1 MSAAPTAELD
11 ELAKEAFR
19 VFGLHIEPA
28 KYGVVTSRLPKLLS
42 ETSCASLPEV
52 VAMLRS
58 GADQRRILAAF
69 DVLST
74 NHTHFLRE
82 AHHLDLLEQEFYGPG
97 STVSQTPLRI
107 WSAGCSNGCE
117 PYSIAIT
124 AAEALKSMN
133 PLGFRMLA
141 TDLSISEL
149 RWAKRGSYTRHHLDS
164 MPSDLVERYFT
175 PESGPEG
182 ELFAV
187 RSELRAPIRFAL
199 LNLLESWPMKGPFDA
214 IFCRNV
220 LIYFDQPTRDK
231 IVSRFMALLRPGG
244 LLFLGTSEGISGRFP
259 QLDSIGPSAYRRIA

>member
-1 MSAAPTAELD
+1 MSAAPTPELD
-11 ELAKEAFR
+11 ALAKEAFR
-19 VFGLHIEPA
+19 VFGLHIEPS
-28 KYGVVTSRLPKLLS
+28 KYGVVTSRLPKLFS
-42 ETSCASLPEV
+42 QTSCANLSEV
-52 VAMLRS
+52 VAMLR
-58 GADQRRILAAF
+58 GGDQRRILAAF

-74 NHTHFLRE
+74 NHTHFFRE
-82 AHHLDLLEQEFYGPG
+82 SHHLDLLREEFYGPG
-97 STVSQTPLRI
+97 CSVAQNPLRI

-124 AAEALKSMN
+124 AAEALQSVS

-141 TDLSISEL
+141 TDLAISEL
-149 RWAKRGSYTRHHLDS
+149 RWAKRGSYTRRHLDS
-164 MPSDLVERYFT
+164 MPKDVVERYFSS
-175 PESGPEG
+175 ENGPEG
-182 ELFAV
+182 ELFSV

-199 LNLLESWPMKGPFDA
+199 LNLLEAWPMKGPFDA

-231 IVSRFMALLRPGG
+231 IVSRFMALLRPNG